1 MENLTIGGFDWA
13 REEWE
18 EVFFPE
24 DLPHEWRLDFYS
36 NEFHCALVPQATW
49 MSWVEEDFEDLL
61 ESVEG
66 QRFALYFAIETLLTP
81 VEQKQLLVCHSQFY
95 ALSKGVVIWNAP
107 QTLPAGCDGFTKTLL
122 QPISALTELPE
133 TSWQWTF
140 DGWRM
145 SGDALGLVFNLPTLG
160 RDQTAMVKSFAA
172 SLQGFATTAPLMIG
186 QPGVPLEIEDLRA
199 VKTIAE
205 LLGY

>member
-1 MENLTIGGFDWA
+1 MENLTVGVFDWA

-49 MSWVEEDFEDLL
+49 TSWVEEDFEDLL
-61 ESVEG
+61 ESLEG
-66 QRFALYFAIETLLTP
+66 QRFAIYFAIEQALTTAQ
-81 VEQKQLLVCHSQFY
+81 QKQLLVCHSQFY
-95 ALSKGVVIWNAP
+95 AIPKGVVVWDRAQP
-107 QTLPAGCDGFTKTLL
+107 LPSGCDDFTRTVIEPLD
-122 QPISALTELPE
+122 ALTELSE
-133 TSWQWTF
+133 TAWQWTF
-140 DGWRM
+140 EGWRM
-145 SGDALGLVFNLPTLG
+145 SGDPLGLVFELPSQG
-160 RDQTAMVKSFAA
+160 RAQTEMVKSFVA
-172 SLQGFATTAPLMIG
+172 SLSGYAKTAPIMIG
-186 QPGVPLEIEDLRA
+186 KPNSPLEIQDLRA